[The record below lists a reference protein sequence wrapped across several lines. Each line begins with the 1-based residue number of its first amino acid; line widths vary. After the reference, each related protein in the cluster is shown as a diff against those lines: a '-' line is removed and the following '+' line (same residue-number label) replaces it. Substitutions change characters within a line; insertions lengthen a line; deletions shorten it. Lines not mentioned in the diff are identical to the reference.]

1 MAIHIPM
8 IQGRIITITTG
19 GSTPS
24 EPTAPNGKVLYKTS
38 ANGDWIQSDAD
49 ITDGTFNDFDEIKS
63 AVAVILPSKD
73 ASGNT
78 VTNIGYRAFYR
89 CDSLTSVA
97 IPDSVTIIEYE
108 AFTGCIGL
116 TNVTI
121 GDNVTSIEYG
131 VFYGC
136 HSLTN
141 ITIPD
146 SVTSIGYRA
155 FVGCRSLTSI
165 TIPNNVTSIGE
176 NTFYGCNGLTRVTFN
191 NFDVSTTKTQIT
203 ENHIFGTKFHDEN

>member
-89 CDSLTSVA
+89 CDSLTS
-97 IPDSVTIIEYE
+97 
-108 AFTGCIGL
+108 
-116 TNVTI
+116 
-121 GDNVTSIEYG
+121 
-131 VFYGC
+131 
-136 HSLTN
+136 
-141 ITIPD
+141 
-146 SVTSIGYRA
+146 
-155 FVGCRSLTSI
+155 I